1 MKLKYILYITIF
13 AFICTNAQAQQ
24 FYLKGEVKD
33 ETGRLLQNVTILHQ
47 ASGYVFYTGSSGSF
61 GISNSNQKDS
71 LVFSLEGFQ
80 KQKVEINA
88 ASFSTIILRRSASSS
103 IAPAYKLTSLTK
115 GLKRELQQQ
124 WFVGDES
131 YTSLVENHFIQ
142 AARHPSTGLTPN
154 VDRAS
159 YSNIRRFLNMKS
171 HVPPDAVRLEEM
183 LNYFNLDYEP
193 PGNNQIFDINTVLT
207 SCPWNANSQ
216 LLFANIRSQK
226 VSLESLPPTHFVFLI
241 DISGSMDIPTR
252 LPLLKAAFRGMVNNL
267 RSKDSVSIVVYGGS
281 VGIALNT
288 TGGDEK
294 QKIYYVLDSLQ
305 AEGSTPGESG
315 LRLAYS
321 VARNHFIK
329 GGNNRV
335 ILATDGDFNV
345 GVKTEEELEE
355 LIRSQKESGI
365 YLTCLG
371 VGMGNYKD
379 SKIQTLAQKGNGNY
393 AYLDTYLEAE
403 KVLLKEFMQTF
414 YVVADDVYL
423 NIEFNPDEVKEYRL
437 LGFDNKAGAIKD
449 TLASIEGGEISSG
462 YSVLVA
468 FEIVPQKNHP
478 AQRNSVSFSL
488 QYKLPGQNK
497 VNYLTQSPQ
506 LKYTAINELPQSYRF
521 ATALLMFGSLLR
533 NSRFVKEKTWVDMYE
548 FALTS
553 SDPNNK
559 EQKEF
564 IELVL
569 QAKNLYTK
577 KKRWSL

>member
-1 MKLKYILYITIF
+1 MKLNYILYITIC
-13 AFICTNAQAQQ
+13 AFICINASAQQ
-24 FYLKGEVKD
+24 FYLKGEVRD
-33 ETGRLLQNVTILHQ
+33 ETGRLLQNVSILHQ
-47 ASGYVFYTGSSGSF
+47 ATGYVFYTGSSGSF
-61 GISNSNQKDS
+61 GISNTSQKDS
-71 LVFSLEGFQ
+71 LIFSLQGFQ
-80 KQKVEINA
+80 KQKVVVDA
-88 ASFSTIILRRSASSS
+88 ASYSTIILKKAASSS
-103 IAPAYKLTSLTK
+103 LTPAYKLASLTK

-131 YTSLVENHFIQ
+131 YASLVENHFVQ
-142 AARHPSTGLTPN
+142 VDKYPVTGLTPN

-159 YSNIRRFLNMKS
+159 YSNIRRFINMKS

-193 PGNNQIFDINTVLT
+193 PRNNQIFDINTVLT
-207 SCPWNANSQ
+207 SCPWNPNSQ
-216 LLFANIRSQK
+216 LLFANIRSHK
-226 VSLESLPPTHFVFLI
+226 VSLERLPPTHFVFLI
-241 DISGSMDIPTR
+241 DISGSMDLPTR
-252 LPLLKAAFRGMVNNL
+252 LPLLKAAFRGMVINL
-267 RSKDSVSIVVYGGS
+267 RSQDSVSIVVYGGT

-294 QKIYYVLDSLQ
+294 QKIYDVLDSLQ

-321 VARNHFIK
+321 VARKHFIQ
-329 GGNNRV
+329 GGNNTV

-345 GVKTEEELEE
+345 GIKTEEELEE

-414 YVVADDVYL
+414 YVIADDVYL

-437 LGFDNKAGAIKD
+437 LGFDNRAGAIKD
-449 TLASIEGGEISSG
+449 SLASIEGGEISSG

-468 FEIVPQKNHP
+468 FEIVPHKKEDIRQ
-478 AQRNSVSFSL
+478 NSVSFSL
-488 QYKLPGQNK
+488 QYKIPGQNK
-497 VNYLTQSPQ
+497 VNYLKQSPQ
-506 LKYTAINELPQSYRF
+506 LMFTPINELPKSYRF
-521 ATALLMFGSLLR
+521 ATALLMFGSLLK
-533 NSRFVKEKTWVDMYE
+533 NSRFVKDKTWTDMYE
-548 FALTS
+548 IALNS
-553 SDPNNK
+553 ADASNK

>member
-1 MKLKYILYITIF
+1 
-13 AFICTNAQAQQ
+13 
-24 FYLKGEVKD
+24 VVD
-33 ETGRLLQNVTILHQ
+33 
-47 ASGYVFYTGSSGSF
+47 
-61 GISNSNQKDS
+61 
-71 LVFSLEGFQ
+71 
-80 KQKVEINA
+80 A
-88 ASFSTIILRRSASSS
+88 ASYSTIILKKAASSS
-103 IAPAYKLTSLTK
+103 LTPAFKLASLTK
-115 GLKRELQQQ
+115 GLKRDLQQQ

-131 YTSLVENHFIQ
+131 YASLVENHFVQVDRYPI
-142 AARHPSTGLTPN
+142 TGLTPN

-159 YSNIRRFLNMKS
+159 YSNIRRFINMKS

-193 PGNNQIFDINTVLT
+193 PRNNQIFDINTVLT
-207 SCPWNANSQ
+207 SCPWNPHSQ
-216 LLFANIRSQK
+216 LLFANIRSRK
-226 VSLESLPPTHFVFLI
+226 VSPESLPPTHFVFLI
-241 DISGSMDIPTR
+241 DISGSMDLPTR
-252 LPLLKAAFRGMVNNL
+252 LPLLKAAFRGMVINL

-294 QKIYYVLDSLQ
+294 QKIYDVLDSLQ

-321 VARNHFIK
+321 VARKHFIQ

-345 GVKTEEELEE
+345 GIKSEEELEE

-414 YVVADDVYL
+414 YVIADDVYL
-423 NIEFNPDEVKEYRL
+423 NIEFKPEEIKEYRL

-449 TLASIEGGEISSG
+449 SLASIEGGEISSG

-468 FEIVPQKNHP
+468 FEIVPHKNEDIL
-478 AQRNSVSFSL
+478 QNSVSFSL
-488 QYKLPGQNK
+488 QYKIPGQNK

-506 LKYTAINELPQSYRF
+506 LMYTSINELPQSYRF

-533 NSRFVKEKTWVDMYE
+533 NSKFVKDKTWTEMYE
-548 FALTS
+548 IALAS
-553 SDPNNK
+553 ADASNK

-569 QAKNLYTK
+569 HAKNLYTK
-577 KKRWSL
+577 KKKWSL